1 MKRETI
7 EALLKDA
14 GIAEDKMKTAV
25 ESIMAENGKDIEA
38 EQARITA
45 EKAKLT
51 AANNTIR
58 ELQEAAKKF
67 DGKDP
72 DKLKA
77 DLEALQ
83 TKYNNDIAAEQ
94 KKASD
99 VRKEFRLKE
108 SLREVGVV
116 DAEYLIY
123 KHGGV
128 DKFAFNDDDEPI
140 GVDDILKPYK
150 EKSPHLFTAE
160 EKTGETQKKDSGG
173 KHGGGGGTDFS
184 KMSDEEFFAAKFKK
198 E

>member
-7 EALLKDA
+7 EAMLKEA
-14 GIAEDKMKTAV
+14 GVAEDKMKTAV
-25 ESIMAENGKDIEA
+25 DGIMAENGKEIES
-38 EQARITA
+38 
-45 EKAKLT
+45 EKAKTTAETAKLT
-51 AANNTIR
+51 TANNTIK

-108 SLREVGVV
+108 SLREAGVV
-116 DAEYLIY
+116 DPEYLIY

-128 DKFAFNDDDEPI
+128 DKFAFSDDTPI

-150 EKSPHLFTAE
+150 EKSPHLFAEAE
-160 EKTGETQKKDSGG
+160 EQGGTQKKDSGG

>member
-7 EALLKDA
+7 EAMLKEA
-14 GIAEDKMKTAV
+14 GVAEDKMKNAV
-25 ESIMAENGKDIEA
+25 DGIMAENGKDIDA
-38 EQARITA
+38 EQAKTTA
-45 EKAKLT
+45 ETAKLT
-51 AANNTIR
+51 TANNTIK

-108 SLREVGVV
+108 SLREAGVV
-116 DAEYLIY
+116 DPEYLIY

-128 DKFAFNDDDEPI
+128 DKFAFSDDAPI

-150 EKSPHLFTAE
+150 EKSPHLFAEAE
-160 EKTGETQKKDSGG
+160 EPGGTQKKNSGG

>member
-7 EALLKDA
+7 EAMLKEA
-14 GIAEDKMKTAV
+14 GVAEDKMKTAV
-25 ESIMAENGKDIEA
+25 DGIMAENGKDIEA
-38 EQARITA
+38 EQAKTTA
-45 EKAKLT
+45 ETAKLT
-51 AANNTIR
+51 TANNTIK

-108 SLREVGVV
+108 SLREAGVV
-116 DAEYLIY
+116 DPEYLIY

-128 DKFAFNDDDEPI
+128 DKFAFSDDAPI

-150 EKSPHLFTAE
+150 EKSPHLFKE
-160 EKTGETQKKDSGG
+160 EEEMGGTQKKNSGG
-173 KHGGGGGTDFS
+173 KHGGGGGTDFL
-184 KMSDEEFFAAKFKK
+184 KMSDDEFFAAKFKK

>member
-7 EALLKDA
+7 EALLKEA
-14 GIAEDKMKTAV
+14 GVAEDKMKTTV
-25 ESIMAENGKDIEA
+25 DGIMAENGKDIEA
-38 EQARITA
+38 EQAKTTA
-45 EKAKLT
+45 ETAKLT
-51 AANNTIR
+51 TANNTIK

-77 DLEALQ
+77 DLDNLQ
-83 TKYNNDIAAEQ
+83 KKYNDDIAAEQ

-116 DAEYLIY
+116 DPEYLIY

-128 DKFAFNDDDEPI
+128 EKFAFSEDAPI
-140 GVDDILKPYK
+140 GLDDILKPYK
-150 EKSPHLFTAE
+150 EKSPHLFND
-160 EKTGETQKKDSGG
+160 KDGQGETQKRNSGG
-173 KHGGGGGTDFS
+173 KHGSGGGTDFS

>member
-7 EALLKDA
+7 EAMLKEA
-14 GIAEDKMKTAV
+14 GVAEDKMKNAV
-25 ESIMAENGKDIEA
+25 DGIMAENGKDIEA
-38 EQARITA
+38 EQAKTTA
-45 EKAKLT
+45 ETAKLT
-51 AANNTIR
+51 TANNTIK

-108 SLREVGVV
+108 SLREAGVV
-116 DAEYLIY
+116 DPEYLIY

-128 DKFAFNDDDEPI
+128 DKFAFSDDAPI

-150 EKSPHLFTAE
+150 EKSPHLFTVE
-160 EKTGETQKKDSGG
+160 EEPGGTQKKDSGG
-173 KHGGGGGTDFS
+173 KHGGGGGTDFL
-184 KMSDEEFFAAKFKK
+184 KMSDDEFFAAKFKK

>member
-7 EALLKDA
+7 EAMLKEA
-14 GIAEDKMKTAV
+14 GVAEDKMKTAV
-25 ESIMAENGKDIEA
+25 DGIMAENGKDIEA
-38 EQARITA
+38 EQAKTTA
-45 EKAKLT
+45 ETAKLT
-51 AANNTIR
+51 TANNTIK

-108 SLREVGVV
+108 SLREAGVV
-116 DAEYLIY
+116 DPEYLIY

-128 DKFAFNDDDEPI
+128 DKFAFSDDAPI

-150 EKSPHLFTAE
+150 EKSPHLFKE
-160 EKTGETQKKDSGG
+160 EEEPGGTQKKNSGG
-173 KHGGGGGTDFS
+173 KHGGGGGTDFL
-184 KMSDEEFFAAKFKK
+184 KMSDDEFFAAKFKK

>member
-7 EALLKDA
+7 EAMLKEA
-14 GIAEDKMKTAV
+14 GVAEDKMKNAV
-25 ESIMAENGKDIEA
+25 DGIMAENGKDIEA
-38 EQARITA
+38 EQAKTTA
-45 EKAKLT
+45 ETAKLT
-51 AANNTIR
+51 TANNTIK

-67 DGKDP
+67 DGKDL
-72 DKLKA
+72 DKLKG

-108 SLREVGVV
+108 SLREAGVV
-116 DAEYLIY
+116 DPEYLIY

-128 DKFAFNDDDEPI
+128 DKFAFSDDAPI

-160 EKTGETQKKDSGG
+160 EETGGTQKKNSGG
-173 KHGGGGGTDFS
+173 KHGGGGGTDFL

>member
-7 EALLKDA
+7 EAMLKEA
-14 GIAEDKMKTAV
+14 GVAEDKMKTAV
-25 ESIMAENGKDIEA
+25 DGIMAENGKDIEA
-38 EQARITA
+38 EQAKTTA
-45 EKAKLT
+45 ETAKLT
-51 AANNTIR
+51 TANNTIK

-108 SLREVGVV
+108 SLREAGVV
-116 DAEYLIY
+116 DPEYLIY

-128 DKFAFNDDDEPI
+128 DKFAFSDDTPI

-150 EKSPHLFTAE
+150 EKSPHLFAEAE
-160 EKTGETQKKDSGG
+160 EQGGTQKKDSGG
-173 KHGGGGGTDFS
+173 KHGGGGGTDFL

>member
-7 EALLKDA
+7 EATLKEA
-14 GIAEDKMKTAV
+14 GVAEDKMKTAV
-25 ESIMAENGKDIEA
+25 DCIMAENGKDIEA
-38 EQARITA
+38 EQAKTTA
-45 EKAKLT
+45 ETAKLT
-51 AANNTIR
+51 TANNTIK

-108 SLREVGVV
+108 SLREAGVV
-116 DAEYLIY
+116 DPEYLIY

-128 DKFAFNDDDEPI
+128 DKFAFSDDAPI

-150 EKSPHLFTAE
+150 EKSPHLFKEEE
-160 EKTGETQKKDSGG
+160 EKGGTQKKDSGG
-173 KHGGGGGTDFS
+173 KHGGGGGTDFL

>member
-7 EALLKDA
+7 EAMLKEA
-14 GIAEDKMKTAV
+14 GVAEDKMKTAV
-25 ESIMAENGKDIEA
+25 DGIMAENGKDIEA
-38 EQARITA
+38 EQAKTTA
-45 EKAKLT
+45 ETAKLT
-51 AANNTIR
+51 TANNTIK

-108 SLREVGVV
+108 SLREAGVV
-116 DAEYLIY
+116 DPEYLIY

-128 DKFAFNDDDEPI
+128 DKFAFSDDAPI

-150 EKSPHLFTAE
+150 EKSPHLFAEAE
-160 EKTGETQKKDSGG
+160 EQGGTQKKDSGG

>member
-7 EALLKDA
+7 EALLKEA
-14 GIAEDKMKTAV
+14 GVAEDKMKTAV
-25 ESIMAENGKDIEA
+25 DGIMAENGKDVEA
-38 EQARITA
+38 EQAKTTA
-45 EKAKLT
+45 ETAKLT
-51 AANNTIR
+51 TANNTIK

-77 DLEALQ
+77 DLDNLQ
-83 TKYNNDIAAEQ
+83 KKYNDDIAAEQ

-116 DAEYLIY
+116 DPEYLIY

-128 DKFAFNDDDEPI
+128 DKFAFSDDEPI

-160 EKTGETQKKDSGG
+160 EKTGGTQKKDSGG

>member
-7 EALLKDA
+7 EAMLKEA
-14 GIAEDKMKTAV
+14 GVAEDKMKNAV
-25 ESIMAENGKDIEA
+25 DGIMAENGKDIEA
-38 EQARITA
+38 EQAKTTA
-45 EKAKLT
+45 ETAKLT
-51 AANNTIR
+51 TANNTIK

-67 DGKDP
+67 DGKDL

-108 SLREVGVV
+108 SLREAGVV
-116 DAEYLIY
+116 DPEYLIY

-128 DKFAFNDDDEPI
+128 DKFAFSDDAPI

-160 EKTGETQKKDSGG
+160 EETGGTQKKNSGG
-173 KHGGGGGTDFS
+173 KHGGGGGTDFL

>member
-7 EALLKDA
+7 EAMLKEA
-14 GIAEDKMKTAV
+14 GVAEDKMKTAV
-25 ESIMAENGKDIEA
+25 DGIMAENGKDIEA
-38 EQARITA
+38 EQAKATA
-45 EKAKLT
+45 ETAKLT
-51 AANNTIR
+51 TANNTIK

-108 SLREVGVV
+108 SLREAGVV
-116 DAEYLIY
+116 DPEYLIY

-128 DKFAFNDDDEPI
+128 DKFAFSDDAPI

-150 EKSPHLFTAE
+150 EKSPHLFAEAE
-160 EKTGETQKKDSGG
+160 EQGGTQKKDSGG